1 MYKAKKMAKQI
12 LYGCRFFNI
21 IHKRGN
27 TFPIHSRHIK
37 SVFLCK
43 KLIGKMKL
51 IMISEDLL
59 SWRKSLSYINQSIDL
74 QNKSMDWFLYGRD
87 PVIGKFLTY
96 PMYSMV
102 LRNP

>member
-1 MYKAKKMAKQI
+1 MYKAKKMAKHTLKI
-12 LYGCRFFNI
+12 LYGCQFFNI

-51 IMISEDLL
+51 IS
-59 SWRKSLSYINQSIDL
+59 SLIE
-74 QNKSMDWFLYGRD
+74 KHKPW
-87 PVIGKFLTY
+87 
-96 PMYSMV
+96 
-102 LRNP
+102 